1 LGLERFYLN
10 MLFKVL
16 CNTFIRVPF
25 LVTIAMTKET
35 QMDVMPQEVTD
46 IEAIT
51 FGTTEPEGEI
61 APQSDEII
69 EMAPS
74 EENL

>member
-1 LGLERFYLN
+1 
-10 MLFKVL
+10 
-16 CNTFIRVPF
+16 
-25 LVTIAMTKET
+25 MTKET

-51 FGTTEPEGEI
+51 FGTTEQEGEI

>member
-1 LGLERFYLN
+1 
-10 MLFKVL
+10 
-16 CNTFIRVPF
+16 
-25 LVTIAMTKET
+25 
-35 QMDVMPQEVTD
+35 MDVMPQEVTD

-51 FGTTEPEGEI
+51 FGATEPEGEI

-74 EENL
+74 VENL

>member
-1 LGLERFYLN
+1 MEN
-10 MLFKVL
+10 PE
-16 CNTFIRVPF
+16 NTKKGMSREGKKSIRKK
-25 LVTIAMTKET
+25 TKET
-35 QMDVMPQEVTD
+35 QIDVMPQEVKD

-51 FGTTEPEGEI
+51 FGTTKSEGEI

>member
-1 LGLERFYLN
+1 
-10 MLFKVL
+10 
-16 CNTFIRVPF
+16 
-25 LVTIAMTKET
+25 MTKET